1 MKNEKLMREGS
12 VAELLLK
19 MSLPV
24 ILVMMVTVLYNLADV
39 FFIGRFGDRFQ
50 LAAISLAGPV
60 FSTVS
65 AFNTLIGFG
74 SCTACSIALG
84 EGREDLMKKYSAF
97 ALYASIGLGL
107 MLGALILGGM
117 PFLLSLLGTDGETSP
132 YTAEY
137 LRILALGAPFMIAAG
152 ALGNT
157 VRADGD
163 VKDAMIASM
172 SGTLLN
178 IALDP
183 LFIAVFHWGCAGA
196 ALATVIGNLVS
207 LLLLLRAVS
216 RKKAF
221 SLSPKDFTLRKD
233 ISLRV
238 LGLGLP
244 MAASTLL
251 MSFSSA
257 ISNRLTVSYG
267 NVAVA
272 ARSVAGKSAMLIP
285 MIVMGLCMGV
295 QPAISYVY
303 GCRDRARLRKI
314 VFGVGAVCVAVA
326 TLMSA
331 AFFLFREQFV
341 AAFSSDAEI
350 ISLGKTMML
359 GTLLAVPVEG
369 VYHMCSTYLQATG
382 KVSFATLTSLMQ
394 KGLIFLPVLL
404 LMERLFGLDGII
416 FSNAVTTLISTGI
429 ALLLCRS
436 WSRKI
441 ACEWGLFRTRP
452 PYCERARREIKH

>member
-12 VAELLLK
+12 IAELLLK

-24 ILVMMVTVLYNLADV
+24 ILIMMVTVLYNLADV
-39 FFIGRFGDRFQ
+39 FFIGRFGDRYQ

-60 FSTVS
+60 FSAVS

-84 EGREDLMKKYSAF
+84 EGREDLVKKFSAF
-97 ALYASIGLGL
+97 ALYASLGLGL
-107 MLGALILGGM
+107 LIGALILAGM
-117 PFLLSLLGTDGETSP
+117 RPLLGLLGTNEETAA
-132 YTAEY
+132 YTAQY
-137 LRILALGAPFMIAAG
+137 LRILALGAPFMIAGG

-163 VKDAMIASM
+163 VKGAMLASLT
-172 SGTLLN
+172 GTLLN
-178 IALDP
+178 VALDP
-183 LFIAVFHWGCAGA
+183 LFIAVFRWGCRGA
-196 ALATVIGNLVS
+196 ALATVVGNVVS
-207 LLLLLRAVS
+207 LCLLLRSAS
-216 RKKAF
+216 RKEIF
-221 SLSPKDFTLRKD
+221 SLSPRDFSLSGE

-285 MIVMGLCMGV
+285 MVVMGLCMGV

-314 VFGVGAVCVAVA
+314 VLGVGGVCVSLA
-326 TLMSA
+326 LLLSA
-331 AFFLFREQFV
+331 GFFLFREQFV
-341 AAFSSDAEI
+341 AAFSPDPEVIA
-350 ISLGKTMML
+350 LGKYMML

-369 VYHMCSTYLQATG
+369 AYHMCSTYLQATG
-382 KVSFATLTSLMQ
+382 KVSYATLTSLMQ
-394 KGLIFLPVLL
+394 KGLVFLPVLL
-404 LMERLFGLDGII
+404 CMERLLGLDGIV
-416 FSNAVTTLISTGI
+416 FANAATTLISTVI

-436 WSRKI
+436 WSRQI
-441 ACEWGLFRTRP
+441 AQ
-452 PYCERARREIKH
+452 AAAA

>member
-12 VAELLLK
+12 IAELLLK

-24 ILVMMVTVLYNLADV
+24 ILIMMVTVLYNLADV

-74 SCTACSIALG
+74 GCTACSIALG
-84 EGREDLMKKYSAF
+84 EGRENRVKQYSAF
-97 ALYASIGLGL
+97 VLYASLGLGL
-107 MLGALILGGM
+107 LLGAL
-117 PFLLSLLGTDGETSP
+117 LLCLMRPLLALLGTNEETAG
-132 YTAEY
+132 YTAQY
-137 LRILALGAPFMIAAG
+137 LRILALGAPFLIMSG

-163 VKDAMIASM
+163 VRGAMLASLT
-172 SGTLLN
+172 GTLLN

-183 LFIAVFHWGCAGA
+183 LFIAVFRWGCGGA
-196 ALATVIGNLVS
+196 ALATVIGNIVS
-207 LLLLLRAVS
+207 LLLLLRAA
-216 RKKAF
+216 RKKKAF
-221 SLSPKDFTLRKD
+221 SLSIREFTLRGE

-295 QPAISYVY
+295 QPAVSYVY
-303 GCRDRARLRKI
+303 GCRDRARLRRI
-314 VFGVGAVCVAVA
+314 VLGVGAVCVAVA
-326 TLMSA
+326 AAMSA
-331 AFFLFREQFV
+331 VFFLFREQFV
-341 AAFSSDAEI
+341 AAFSPDAEI
-350 ISLGKTMML
+350 IALGKTMML
-359 GTLLAVPVEG
+359 GTLLAVPMEG

-382 KVSFATLTSLMQ
+382 KVSYATLTSLMQ
-394 KGLIFLPVLL
+394 KGLVFLPVLL
-404 LMERLFGLDGII
+404 LMEHFFGLGGII
-416 FSNAVTTLISTGI
+416 FTSAVTTLISTCI
-429 ALLLCRS
+429 ALLLCRR
-436 WSRKI
+436 WSRQI
-441 ACEWGLFRTRP
+441 AALS
-452 PYCERARREIKH
+452 

>member
-12 VAELLLK
+12 IGELLLK

-39 FFIGRFGDRFQ
+39 FFIGRSGDRYQ
-50 LAAISLAGPV
+50 LAAISLAGPI
-60 FSTVS
+60 FSAIS

-74 SCTACSIALG
+74 GCTACSIALG
-84 EGREDLMKKYSAF
+84 EGREDLVKKFSAF
-97 ALYASIGLGL
+97 VLYAALGLGL
-107 MLGALILGGM
+107 ILGAVILLGM
-117 PFLLSLLGTDGETSP
+117 PVLLRLLGTNEETAA

-137 LRILALGAPFMIAAG
+137 LRILGLGAPFLVTSG

-163 VKDAMIASM
+163 AKSAMAASM
-172 SGTLLN
+172 TGTLLN
-178 IALDP
+178 VALDP

-196 ALATVIGNLVS
+196 ALATVLGNLVS
-207 LLLLLRAVS
+207 MVILLWIVS
-216 RKKAF
+216 KKPTF
-221 SLSPKDFTLRKD
+221 SLSLKDLSLKRE

-238 LGLGLP
+238 LALGFP

-257 ISNRLTVSYG
+257 FSNRLTVSYG

-285 MIVMGLCMGV
+285 MVVMGLCMGV

-314 VFGVGAVCVAVA
+314 VLGVGAVGVGVA
-326 TLMSA
+326 TLMSLG
-331 AFFLFREQFV
+331 FFLFREQFV
-341 AAFSSDAEI
+341 SAFSPDPEI
-350 ISLGKTMML
+350 IAMGKYMVL
-359 GTLLAVPVEG
+359 ATLLAVPVEG

-382 KVSFATLTSLMQ
+382 KVSYATLTSLMQ

-404 LMERLFGLDGII
+404 LMERLFGLDGIV
-416 FSNAVTTLISTGI
+416 FTNAVTTLISTVI

-436 WSRKI
+436 WSRQI
-441 ACEWGLFRTRP
+441 SA
-452 PYCERARREIKH
+452 

>member
-60 FSTVS
+60 FSAVS

-107 MLGALILGGM
+107 LLGALILGGM
-117 PFLLSLLGTDGETSP
+117 PFLLSLLGTDGETTP

-137 LRILALGAPFMIAAG
+137 LRLLALGAPFMIAGG

-163 VKDAMIASM
+163 VRDAMIASM

-183 LFIAVFHWGCAGA
+183 LFIAVFHWGCGGA
-196 ALATVIGNLVS
+196 ALATVIGNIVS

-221 SLSPKDFTLRKD
+221 SLSVKEFTFRKD

-314 VFGVGAVCVAVA
+314 VFGVGAVCVGVA
-326 TLMSA
+326 ALMSA
-331 AFFLFREQFV
+331 VFFLLREQFV

-369 VYHMCSTYLQATG
+369 VYHMCSTFLQATG

-436 WSRKI
+436 WSRQMLSTAK
-441 ACEWGLFRTRP
+441 G
-452 PYCERARREIKH
+452 

>member
-60 FSTVS
+60 FSAVS

-84 EGREDLMKKYSAF
+84 EGREELMKKYSAF
-97 ALYASIGLGL
+97 ALYASLGLGL
-107 MLGALILGGM
+107 LLGAMILGGM
-117 PFLLSLLGTDGETSP
+117 PFLLSLLGTDGETAP

-137 LRILALGAPFMIAAG
+137 LRLLALGAPCMIAGG

-183 LFIAVFHWGCAGA
+183 LFIAVFRWGCAGA

-216 RKKAF
+216 RKIAF
-221 SLSPKDFTLRKD
+221 SLSVKDFSLRRE

-285 MIVMGLCMGV
+285 MIVMGLTMGV

-314 VFGVGAVCVAVA
+314 VFGVGAVCVGAA
-326 TLMSA
+326 ALMSA
-331 AFFLFREQFV
+331 VFFLFREQFV
-341 AAFSSDAEI
+341 AAFSADEEI
-350 ISLGKTMML
+350 IALGKTMML
-359 GTLLAVPVEG
+359 GTLLAVPMEG

-394 KGLIFLPVLL
+394 KGLVFLPVLL

-441 ACEWGLFRTRP
+441 ACE
-452 PYCERARREIKH
+452 

>member
-107 MLGALILGGM
+107 LLGALILGGM

-331 AFFLFREQFV
+331 VFFLFREQFV

-404 LMERLFGLDGII
+404 LMEKLFGLDGII

-441 ACEWGLFRTRP
+441 ACE
-452 PYCERARREIKH
+452 

>member
-1 MKNEKLMREGS
+1 
-12 VAELLLK
+12 
-19 MSLPV
+19 
-24 ILVMMVTVLYNLADV
+24 MMVTVLYNLADV

-60 FSTVS
+60 FSAVS

-84 EGREDLMKKYSAF
+84 EGRVDLMKKYSAF

-107 MLGALILGGM
+107 LLGALILGAM
-117 PFLLSLLGTDGETSP
+117 RPLLSLLGTDGETGP
-132 YTAEY
+132 YTEEY
-137 LRILALGAPFMIAAG
+137 LRILALGAPFMISGG

-163 VKDAMIASM
+163 VRDAMVASM
-172 SGTLLN
+172 TGTLLN
-178 IALDP
+178 VALDP
-183 LFIAVFHWGCAGA
+183 LFIAVFRWGCAGA
-196 ALATVIGNLVS
+196 ALATVIGNVVS
-207 LLLLLRAVS
+207 LILLLRAA
-216 RKKAF
+216 KKREAF
-221 SLSPKDFTLRKD
+221 SLSIKDFTLRKD
-233 ISLRV
+233 VSLRV

-272 ARSVAGKSAMLIP
+272 ARSVSGKSAMLIP

-314 VFGVGAVCVAVA
+314 VFGVGAVCVGVA
-326 TLMSA
+326 ALMSA
-331 AFFLFREQFV
+331 VFFLFREQFV

-394 KGLIFLPVLL
+394 KGLVFLPVLL
-404 LMERLFGLDGII
+404 LMEKLFGLDGII

-436 WSRKI
+436 WSRKMFSG
-441 ACEWGLFRTRP
+441 AEG
-452 PYCERARREIKH
+452 

>member
-60 FSTVS
+60 FSAVS

-84 EGREDLMKKYSAF
+84 EGRADLMKKYSDF
-97 ALYASIGLGL
+97 ALYASIWLGL
-107 MLGALILGGM
+107 LLSALILGGM

-359 GTLLAVPVEG
+359 GTLLVVPVEG

-394 KGLIFLPVLL
+394 KGLVFLPVLL
-404 LMERLFGLDGII
+404 LMEKLFGLDGII

-441 ACEWGLFRTRP
+441 ACE
-452 PYCERARREIKH
+452 

>member
-19 MSLPV
+19 MSFPV

-84 EGREDLMKKYSAF
+84 EGQEDLIKKFSAF
-97 ALYASIGLGL
+97 ALYASIGFGVL
-107 MLGALILGGM
+107 LGALILGGM
-117 PFLLSLLGTDGETSP
+117 PFLLPLLGTDGETAP
-132 YTAEY
+132 YTEEY
-137 LRILALGAPFMIAAG
+137 LRIVALGAPFMIASG

-183 LFIAVFHWGCAGA
+183 LFIAVFRWGCAGA
-196 ALATVIGNLVS
+196 ALATVIGNVVS

-221 SLSPKDFTLRKD
+221 SLSVKEFTFRKE

-295 QPAISYVY
+295 QPAVSYAY
-303 GCRDRARLRKI
+303 GCRNKERLRKI

-326 TLMSA
+326 ALMSA
-331 AFFLFREQFV
+331 VFFLFREQFV
-341 AAFSSDAEI
+341 AAFSSDEEI
-350 ISLGKTMML
+350 IALGKTMML

-369 VYHMCSTYLQATG
+369 IYHMCSTFLQATG
-382 KVSFATLTSLMQ
+382 KVSFATLTSLLQ
-394 KGLIFLPVLL
+394 KGLVFLPVLL
-404 LMERLFGLDGII
+404 LMERLFALNGII
-416 FSNAVTTLISTGI
+416 FSNAVTTLISTVI

-436 WSRKI
+436 WSRQMFSGAK
-441 ACEWGLFRTRP
+441 G
-452 PYCERARREIKH
+452 

>member
-12 VAELLLK
+12 IPQLLLK

-24 ILVMMVTVLYNLADV
+24 ILIMMVTVLYNLADV
-39 FFIGRFGDRFQ
+39 FFIGRSGDRYQ

-60 FSTVS
+60 FTTIS

-74 SCTACSIALG
+74 GCTACSIALG
-84 EGREDLMKKYSAF
+84 EGRKDLVRQFGAF
-97 ALYASIGLGL
+97 VLYAALGLGL
-107 MLGALILGGM
+107 ILGAGIVLGMPVLLRILG
-117 PFLLSLLGTDGETSP
+117 TNQETRA

-137 LRILALGAPFMIAAG
+137 LRILGLGAPFLIMSG

-163 VKDAMIASM
+163 VRGAMTASLT
-172 SGTLLN
+172 GTLLN
-178 IALDP
+178 VALDP
-183 LFIAVFHWGCAGA
+183 LFIAVFRWGCSGA
-196 ALATVIGNLVS
+196 ALATVLGNLVS
-207 LLLLLRAVS
+207 LVLLLRLT
-216 RKKAF
+216 RKKEGF
-221 SLSPKDFTLRKD
+221 SLSLRDFSLRPE

-238 LGLGLP
+238 LGLGFP

-257 ISNRLTVSYG
+257 FSNRLTVAYG

-285 MIVMGLCMGV
+285 MVVMGLCMGV

-314 VFGVGAVCVAVA
+314 VLGVGAVGVGVAA
-326 TLMSA
+326 LLSA

-341 AAFSSDAEI
+341 TAFSPDPEI
-350 ISLGKTMML
+350 IALGKTMML

-369 VYHMCSTYLQATG
+369 VYQMCSTYLQATG
-382 KVSFATLTSLMQ
+382 KVSYATLTSLMQ
-394 KGLIFLPVLL
+394 KGLVLVPVLT
-404 LMERLFGLDGII
+404 LMERLFGLNGII
-416 FSNAVTTLISTGI
+416 FAGAVTTLISTVI

-436 WSRKI
+436 WSRQI
-441 ACEWGLFRTRP
+441 ARDAEN
-452 PYCERARREIKH
+452 

>member
-12 VAELLLK
+12 IAELLLK

-24 ILVMMVTVLYNLADV
+24 ILIMIVTVLYNLADV

-74 SCTACSIALG
+74 GCTACSIALG
-84 EGREDLMKKYSAF
+84 EGREDRVKQYSAF
-97 ALYASIGLGL
+97 VLYASLGLGL
-107 MLGALILGGM
+107 LLGAL
-117 PFLLSLLGTDGETSP
+117 LLCLMRPLLALLGTNEETAG
-132 YTAEY
+132 YTAQY
-137 LRILALGAPFMIAAG
+137 LRILALGAPFLIMSG

-163 VKDAMIASM
+163 VRGAMLASLT
-172 SGTLLN
+172 GTLLN

-183 LFIAVFHWGCAGA
+183 LFIAVFRWGCGGA
-196 ALATVIGNLVS
+196 ALATVIGNIVS
-207 LLLLLRAVS
+207 LLLLLRAA
-216 RKKAF
+216 RKKKAF
-221 SLSPKDFTLRKD
+221 SLSIRDFTLRGE

-295 QPAISYVY
+295 QPAVSYVY
-303 GCRDRARLRKI
+303 GCRDRARLRSI
-314 VFGVGAVCVAVA
+314 VLGVGAVCVAVA
-326 TLMSA
+326 AAMSA
-331 AFFLFREQFV
+331 VFFLFREQFV
-341 AAFSSDAEI
+341 AAFSPDAEI
-350 ISLGKTMML
+350 IALGKTMML
-359 GTLLAVPVEG
+359 GTLLAVPMEG

-382 KVSFATLTSLMQ
+382 KVSYATLTSLMQ
-394 KGLIFLPVLL
+394 KGLVFLPVLL
-404 LMERLFGLDGII
+404 LMEHFFGLGGII
-416 FSNAVTTLISTGI
+416 FTSAVTTLISTCI
-429 ALLLCRS
+429 ALLLCRR
-436 WSRKI
+436 WSRQI
-441 ACEWGLFRTRP
+441 AALS
-452 PYCERARREIKH
+452 

>member
-1 MKNEKLMREGS
+1 MKNEQLMREGS
-12 VAELLLK
+12 IAELLLK

-24 ILVMMVTVLYNLADV
+24 ILIMMVTVLYNLADV

-60 FSTVS
+60 FSAVS

-74 SCTACSIALG
+74 GCTACSIALG
-84 EGREDLMKKYSAF
+84 EGREDRVKQYSAF
-97 ALYASIGLGL
+97 VLYASLGLGL
-107 MLGALILGGM
+107 LLGAL
-117 PFLLSLLGTDGETSP
+117 LLCLIRPLLALLGTNEETAG
-132 YTAEY
+132 YTAQY
-137 LRILALGAPFMIAAG
+137 LRILAIGAPFLIMSG

-163 VKDAMIASM
+163 VKGAMLASLT
-172 SGTLLN
+172 GTLLN

-183 LFIAVFHWGCAGA
+183 LFIAVFRWGCGGA
-196 ALATVIGNLVS
+196 ALATVIGNMVS
-207 LLLLLRAVS
+207 LLLLLRAA
-216 RKKAF
+216 RKKKAF
-221 SLSPKDFTLRKD
+221 SLSIRDFTLWGE

-303 GCRDRARLRKI
+303 GCRDRARLRRI
-314 VFGVGAVCVAVA
+314 VLGVGALCVAA
-326 TLMSA
+326 AAAMSA
-331 AFFLFREQFV
+331 VFFLFREQFV
-341 AAFSSDAEI
+341 AAFSPDAEI
-350 ISLGKTMML
+350 IALGKSMML

-382 KVSFATLTSLMQ
+382 KVSYATLTSLMQ
-394 KGLIFLPVLL
+394 KGLVFLPVLL
-404 LMERLFGLDGII
+404 IMERLFGLNGII

-436 WSRKI
+436 WSRQI
-441 ACEWGLFRTRP
+441 AGMS
-452 PYCERARREIKH
+452 

>member
-12 VAELLLK
+12 ISELLLK

-24 ILVMMVTVLYNLADV
+24 ILIMMVTVLYNMADV
-39 FFIGRFGDRFQ
+39 FFIGRAGNRYQ

-60 FSTVS
+60 FSAIS

-74 SCTACSIALG
+74 GCTACSIALG
-84 EGREDLMKKYSAF
+84 EGREELVKKYSAF
-97 ALYASIGLGL
+97 VLYSSLGLGVL
-107 MLGALILGGM
+107 LAALILGGM
-117 PFLLSLLGTDGETSP
+117 NVLLSVLGTNEETAA

-137 LRILALGAPFMIAAG
+137 LRILALGAPFLIVSG

-163 VKDAMIASM
+163 VKSAMLAALTGNI
-172 SGTLLN
+172 LN
-178 IALDP
+178 ILLDP
-183 LFIAVFHWGCAGA
+183 LFISALHWGCSGA
-196 ALATVIGNLVS
+196 ALATVLGNMVS
-207 LLLLLRAVS
+207 LLLLLRTA
-216 RKKAF
+216 RKKQAF
-221 SLSPKDFTLRKD
+221 SLSVKDFTLRKE

-285 MIVMGLCMGV
+285 MIVMGICMGV

-303 GCRDRARLRKI
+303 GCRDRARLKKI
-314 VFGVGAVCVAVA
+314 VLGVGGFGVGLA
-326 TLMSA
+326 TLMA
-331 AFFLFREQFV
+331 AVFFVFREQFV
-341 AAFSSDAEI
+341 SAFSHDAEI
-350 ISLGKTMML
+350 ISLGKYMML

-369 VYHMCSTYLQATG
+369 VYQMCSTYLQATG

-394 KGLIFLPVLL
+394 KGLVFLPVLL
-404 LMERLFGLDGII
+404 LMERGLGLNGII
-416 FSNAVTTLISTGI
+416 FANAVTTVISTAI

-436 WSRKI
+436 WSRRI
-441 ACEWGLFRTRP
+441 AMP
-452 PYCERARREIKH
+452 VPAA

>member
-1 MKNEKLMREGS
+1 M
-12 VAELLLK
+12 
-19 MSLPV
+19 
-24 ILVMMVTVLYNLADV
+24 
-39 FFIGRFGDRFQ
+39 
-50 LAAISLAGPV
+50 
-60 FSTVS
+60 S

-107 MLGALILGGM
+107 LLGALILGGM
-117 PFLLSLLGTDGETSP
+117 PFLLSLLGTDGETAP

-137 LRILALGAPFMIAAG
+137 LRLLALGALFMIAAG

-314 VFGVGAVCVAVA
+314 VFGVGAVCVGVA

-331 AFFLFREQFV
+331 VFFLFREQFV

-382 KVSFATLTSLMQ
+382 NVSFATLTSLMQ
-394 KGLIFLPVLL
+394 KGLVFLPVLL

-436 WSRKI
+436 WSRKMFSG
-441 ACEWGLFRTRP
+441 ATG
-452 PYCERARREIKH
+452 

>member
-60 FSTVS
+60 FSAVS

-107 MLGALILGGM
+107 LLGALLLGGM
-117 PFLLSLLGTDGETSP
+117 PVLLSLLGTDGETAP

-137 LRILALGAPFMIAAG
+137 LRILALGAPFMIAGG

-207 LLLLLRAVS
+207 LLLLLRAAS

-221 SLSPKDFTLRKD
+221 SLSVKEFTFRKD

-295 QPAISYVY
+295 QPAVSYVY

-314 VFGVGAVCVAVA
+314 VFGVGAVCVAA
-326 TLMSA
+326 AALMSA
-331 AFFLFREQFV
+331 VFFLFREKFV

-359 GTLLAVPVEG
+359 GTLLAVPMEG

-382 KVSFATLTSLMQ
+382 KVSFATLSSLMQ
-394 KGLIFLPVLL
+394 KGLVFLPVLL
-404 LMERLFGLDGII
+404 LMEKLFGLDGII
-416 FSNAVTTLISTGI
+416 FSNAVTTLISTVI

-436 WSRKI
+436 WSRQMFSTAK
-441 ACEWGLFRTRP
+441 G
-452 PYCERARREIKH
+452 

>member
-1 MKNEKLMREGS
+1 MKNEKLLREGS
-12 VAELLLK
+12 VWQLLLK
-19 MSLPV
+19 LSLPV
-24 ILVMMVTVLYNLADV
+24 ILIMMVTVLYNMADV
-39 FFIGRFGDRFQ
+39 FFIGRSGDRYQ

-60 FSTVS
+60 FTTIS

-74 SCTACSIALG
+74 GCTACSIALG
-84 EGREDLMKKYSAF
+84 EGRNDLVKKYSAF
-97 ALYASIGLGL
+97 VVYASLALGFVL
-107 MLGALILGGM
+107 MVLILSGM
-117 PFLLSLLGTDGETSP
+117 RVLIALLGTNEETAA

-137 LRILALGAPFMIAAG
+137 LRILALGAPFMILG
-152 ALGNT
+152 GGLGNT
-157 VRADGD
+157 IRADGD
-163 VKDAMIASM
+163 VKNAMLASL
-172 SGTLLN
+172 SGAVLN
-178 IALDP
+178 IILDP
-183 LFIAVFHWGCAGA
+183 LFISVFRWGCRGA
-196 ALATVIGNLVS
+196 ALATVIGNIVS
-207 LLLLLRAVS
+207 LVLLLRAM
-216 RKKAF
+216 REKNAF
-221 SLSPKDFTLRKD
+221 SLSIKEFTLRRE

-314 VFGVGAVCVAVA
+314 VFGVGAVCVGVA

-331 AFFLFREQFV
+331 VFFLFREQFV

-369 VYHMCSTYLQATG
+369 VYHMCSTFLQATG

-394 KGLIFLPVLL
+394 KGLVFLPVLL
-404 LMERLFGLDGII
+404 LMEKLFGLDGII

-436 WSRKI
+436 WSRQMLSTAK
-441 ACEWGLFRTRP
+441 G
-452 PYCERARREIKH
+452 

>member
-60 FSTVS
+60 FSAVS

-107 MLGALILGGM
+107 LLGALILGGM

-137 LRILALGAPFMIAAG
+137 LRILALGALFMIAAG

-183 LFIAVFHWGCAGA
+183 LFIAVFRWGCAGA
-196 ALATVIGNLVS
+196 ALATVIGNFVS

-216 RKKAF
+216 QKKAF

-233 ISLRV
+233 VSFRV

-314 VFGVGAVCVAVA
+314 VFGVGAVCVGVA
-326 TLMSA
+326 ALMSA
-331 AFFLFREQFV
+331 VFFLFREQFV

-369 VYHMCSTYLQATG
+369 VYHMCSTFLQATG

-394 KGLIFLPVLL
+394 KGLVFLPVLL
-404 LMERLFGLDGII
+404 LMEKLFGLDGII
-416 FSNAVTTLISTGI
+416 FSNAVTTLISSLI

-436 WSRKI
+436 WSRQMFSGAK
-441 ACEWGLFRTRP
+441 
-452 PYCERARREIKH
+452 K

>member
-60 FSTVS
+60 FSAVS

-84 EGREDLMKKYSAF
+84 EGREDLMKKFSAF

-107 MLGALILGGM
+107 LLGALLLGGM
-117 PFLLSLLGTDGETSP
+117 PVLLSLLGTDGETAP

-137 LRILALGAPFMIAAG
+137 LRILALGAPFMIAGG

-163 VKDAMIASM
+163 VRDAMLASM

-183 LFIAVFHWGCAGA
+183 LFIAVFRWGCAGA

-207 LLLLLRAVS
+207 LLLLLRAAS

-221 SLSPKDFTLRKD
+221 SLSVKDFSLRRE

-295 QPAISYVY
+295 QPAVSYVY

-314 VFGVGAVCVAVA
+314 VFGVGAVCVAA
-326 TLMSA
+326 AALMSA
-331 AFFLFREQFV
+331 VFFLFREQFV

-350 ISLGKTMML
+350 IALGKTMML

-404 LMERLFGLDGII
+404 LMEKLFGLDGII

-441 ACEWGLFRTRP
+441 ACE
-452 PYCERARREIKH
+452 

>member
-50 LAAISLAGPV
+50 LASISLAGPV
-60 FSTVS
+60 FSAVS

-107 MLGALILGGM
+107 LLGALILCGM
-117 PFLLSLLGTDGETSP
+117 PVLLSLLGTDGETGP

-137 LRILALGAPFMIAAG
+137 LRILALGTPFMIAGG

-163 VKDAMIASM
+163 VKDAMGASM

-183 LFIAVFHWGCAGA
+183 LFIAVFRWGCAGA
-196 ALATVIGNLVS
+196 ALATVIGNIVS
-207 LLLLLRAVS
+207 LLLLLRAVL

-221 SLSPKDFTLRKD
+221 SLSVKEFTFRKD

-314 VFGVGAVCVAVA
+314 VFGVGAVCVGVA
-326 TLMSA
+326 ALMSA
-331 AFFLFREQFV
+331 VFFLFREQFV

-394 KGLIFLPVLL
+394 KGLVFLPVLL
-404 LMERLFGLDGII
+404 LMEKLFGLDGII

-441 ACEWGLFRTRP
+441 ACE
-452 PYCERARREIKH
+452 

>member
-12 VAELLLK
+12 IGQLLLK

-24 ILVMMVTVLYNLADV
+24 ILIMMVTVLYNLADV
-39 FFIGRFGDRFQ
+39 FFIGRCGDRFQ
-50 LAAISLAGPV
+50 LAAISLASPV

-84 EGREDLMKKYSAF
+84 EGREERMKQFSAF
-97 ALYASIGLGL
+97 ALYASLGCGVL
-107 MLGALILGGM
+107 LGALILGGM
-117 PFLLSLLGTDGETSP
+117 NVLLSLLGTNGETAA

-137 LRILALGAPFMIAAG
+137 LRILALGAPFMITSG

-163 VKDAMIASM
+163 VKDAMLASLT
-172 SGTLLN
+172 GTLLN
-178 IALDP
+178 IVLDP
-183 LFIAVFHWGCAGA
+183 LFIAVFRWGCSGA
-196 ALATVIGNLVS
+196 ALATVIGNMVS
-207 LLLLLRAVS
+207 LLLLLRAAS
-216 RKKAF
+216 KKKVF
-221 SLSPKDFTLRKD
+221 SLSIRDFSMKKD

-285 MIVMGLCMGV
+285 MIVMGVCMGV

-314 VFGVGAVCVAVA
+314 VLGIGAVCVGIA
-326 TLMSA
+326 A
-331 AFFLFREQFV
+331 AFSAVFFVLREQFV
-341 AAFSSDAEI
+341 AAFSPDAEI
-350 ISLGKTMML
+350 IALGRYMML

-369 VYHMCSTYLQATG
+369 VYQMCSTYLQATG

-404 LMERLFGLDGII
+404 VMERVFALNGII
-416 FSNAVTTLISTGI
+416 FANAVTTLISTVI

-436 WSRKI
+436 WSRQI
-441 ACEWGLFRTRP
+441 ANESR
-452 PYCERARREIKH
+452 

>member
-1 MKNEKLMREGS
+1 MKNEQLMREGS
-12 VAELLLK
+12 IAQLLLK

-24 ILVMMVTVLYNLADV
+24 ILVMMVTVLYNLADI

-97 ALYASIGLGL
+97 ALYASLGIGLVL
-107 MLGALILGGM
+107 AALILGGM
-117 PFLLSLLGTDGETSP
+117 KPLLSLLGTDGETAP

-137 LRILALGAPFMIAAG
+137 LRILGIGAPFLVASG

-172 SGTLLN
+172 TGTVLN

-207 LLLLLRAVS
+207 LLLLLRAV
-216 RKKAF
+216 RKKDAF
-221 SLSPKDFTLRKD
+221 SLSLRDFTLRKE

-303 GCRDRARLRKI
+303 GCRDRARLRRI
-314 VFGVGAVCVAVA
+314 VLGVGAVCVGAALV
-326 TLMSA
+326 MSA

-341 AAFSSDAEI
+341 AAFSPDEEI
-350 ISLGKTMML
+350 IALGKYMML
-359 GTLLAVPVEG
+359 GTLLAVPIEG
-369 VYHMCSTYLQATG
+369 AYHMCSTYLQATG
-382 KVSFATLTSLMQ
+382 KVSYATLTSLMQ
-394 KGLIFLPVLL
+394 KGLIFLPVLIV
-404 LMERLFGLDGII
+404 MERLFGLDGII
-416 FSNAVTTLISTGI
+416 FSGAVTTLISTVI

-436 WSRKI
+436 WSRQI
-441 ACEWGLFRTRP
+441 AQS
-452 PYCERARREIKH
+452 AA

>member
-12 VAELLLK
+12 IGALLLK

-84 EGREDLMKKYSAF
+84 EGRNEPVRKYSAF
-97 ALYASIGLGL
+97 AFYAALIAGVL
-107 MLGALILGGM
+107 LGALILGCM
-117 PFLLSLLGTDGETSP
+117 ELLLGLLGTDGETAP

-137 LRILALGAPFMIAAG
+137 LRILALGAPFLIASG

-163 VKDAMIASM
+163 VKQAMLASM
-172 SGTLLN
+172 TGTLLN
-178 IALDP
+178 VALDP
-183 LFIAVFHWGCAGA
+183 LFIAVFRWGCAGA
-196 ALATVIGNLVS
+196 ALATVIGNVVS
-207 LLLLLRAVS
+207 LLLAVS
-216 RKKAF
+216 RKPAF
-221 SLSPKDFTLRKD
+221 SLSPRDLSFRRE

-303 GCRDRARLRKI
+303 GCRDRERLRKI
-314 VFGVGAVCVAVA
+314 VLGVGAVCVGVA
-326 TLMSA
+326 ALLSA

-341 AAFSSDAEI
+341 AAFSPDPEI
-350 ISLGKTMML
+350 ISLGRYMML

-382 KVSFATLTSLMQ
+382 KVSYATLTSLMQ

-404 LMERLFGLDGII
+404 LMERLFALDGII
-416 FSNAVTTLISTGI
+416 FSNAVTTLISTVI

-436 WSRKI
+436 WSRQI
-441 ACEWGLFRTRP
+441 SRGTA
-452 PYCERARREIKH
+452 

>member
-1 MKNEKLMREGS
+1 MKNEKLLREGS
-12 VAELLLK
+12 VWQLLLK
-19 MSLPV
+19 LSLPV
-24 ILVMMVTVLYNLADV
+24 ILIMMVTVLYNMADV
-39 FFIGRFGDRFQ
+39 FFIGRSGDRYQ

-60 FSTVS
+60 FTTIS

-74 SCTACSIALG
+74 GCTACSIALG
-84 EGREDLMKKYSAF
+84 EGRNDLVKKYSAF
-97 ALYASIGLGL
+97 VVYASLALGFVL
-107 MLGALILGGM
+107 MVLILSGM
-117 PFLLSLLGTDGETSP
+117 RVLIALLGTNEETAA

-137 LRILALGAPFMIAAG
+137 LRILALGAPFMILG
-152 ALGNT
+152 GGLGNT
-157 VRADGD
+157 IRADGD
-163 VKDAMIASM
+163 VKNAMLASL
-172 SGTLLN
+172 SGTVLN
-178 IALDP
+178 IILDP
-183 LFIAVFHWGCAGA
+183 LFISVFRWGCRGA
-196 ALATVIGNLVS
+196 ALATVIGNIVS
-207 LLLLLRAVS
+207 LVLLLRAM
-216 RKKAF
+216 REKNAF
-221 SLSPKDFTLRKD
+221 SLSIKEFTLRRE

-314 VFGVGAVCVAVA
+314 VFGVGAVCVGVA
-326 TLMSA
+326 ALMSA
-331 AFFLFREQFV
+331 VFFLFREQFV

-369 VYHMCSTYLQATG
+369 VYHMCSTFLQATG

-394 KGLIFLPVLL
+394 KGLVFLPVLL
-404 LMERLFGLDGII
+404 LMEKLFGLDGII

-436 WSRKI
+436 WSRQMLSTAK
-441 ACEWGLFRTRP
+441 G
-452 PYCERARREIKH
+452 